1 MNQSQSQPQD
11 QYRLLVQHSQEA
23 FQSAVATWTK
33 TVQDSM
39 PSAGVP
45 SSPTQVDP
53 QQVVDQVFEFAERML
68 AMQRDF
74 TRNLI
79 QSSVALQQSVA
90 RQAGQAV
97 QENAPASDG

>member
-1 MNQSQSQPQD
+1 MTQPQE
-11 QYRLLVQHSQEA
+11 QYRELVQQSQEA
-23 FQSAVATWTK
+23 FQNAVETWTK

-39 PSAGVP
+39 SSAGVP
-45 SSPTQVDP
+45 PSSAQVDP

-79 QSSVALQQSVA
+79 QSSVALQQSVN

-97 QENAPASDG
+97 QENTPSSDV

>member
-1 MNQSQSQPQD
+1 MTQPQD
-11 QYRLLVQHSQEA
+11 QYRELVTQSQEA
-23 FQSAVATWTK
+23 FQSAVETWTK
-33 TVQDSM
+33 TVQDTMS
-39 PSAGVP
+39 STGVP

-90 RQAGQAV
+90 KQGSQDS
-97 QENAPASDG
+97 PASDA